1 MNAPV
6 LSTIRLG
13 ERFDFNGFRAFRD
26 AYEAELARPELSTL
40 VIDLSSVKYID
51 SSAIGILL
59 SLRKKA
65 AEVKKEV
72 ELYKPQGVVHDVL
85 HVTNLLKLFKVT
97 E

>member
-1 MNAPV
+1 MSDPY
-6 LSTIRLG
+6 LSTIRPG
-13 ERFDFNGFRAFRD
+13 ERFDFNSFRTFRD
-26 AYEAELARPELSTL
+26 AYEAELAKPQVRTL
-40 VIDLSSVKYID
+40 VIDLSGVKYID
-51 SSAIGILL
+51 SAAIGILL

-65 AEVKKEV
+65 TEVSKTV